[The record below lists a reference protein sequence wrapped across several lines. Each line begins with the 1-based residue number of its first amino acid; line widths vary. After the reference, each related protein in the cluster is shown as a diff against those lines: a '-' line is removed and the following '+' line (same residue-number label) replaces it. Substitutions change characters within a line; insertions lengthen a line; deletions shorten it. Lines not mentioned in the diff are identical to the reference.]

1 MKKRTQ
7 QMLLSVVLLLFVGCA
22 LLYQAGFRLNTGISY
37 PTGVYRLTGATP
49 AYHKGE
55 LVLFCPPD
63 NAAMRLALQ
72 RNYIKPGTCQGGF
85 TPVIKKIM
93 ATGGDTVSFDNVV
106 RINARPVPSAVVLV
120 MDSKGRRL
128 PHTGVV
134 TLHDDQYLMLSD
146 HRPVVSFDSRYYGPV
161 DGQKVIGHIH
171 PILTW

>member
-1 MKKRTQ
+1 MKKRTLT
-7 QMLLSVVLLLFVGCA
+7 LLSAVLLFFVGCA

-37 PTGVYRLTGATP
+37 PTGVYRLTDATP
-49 AYHKGE
+49 VYHRGE

-63 NAAMRLALQ
+63 NAAMQVALE
-72 RNYIKPGTCQGGF
+72 RRYINPGRCPGGF

-120 MDSKGRRL
+120 MDSKGRPL
-128 PHTGVV
+128 PHRNPVA
-134 TLHDDQYLMLSD
+134 LHDDQYLMLSD
-146 HRPVVSFDSRYYGPV
+146 HRPEVSFDSRYYGPV

-171 PILTW
+171 PTFTW

>member
-1 MKKRTQ
+1 MKTRTLT
-7 QMLLSVVLLLFVGCA
+7 LLSVVLLFSAGCV

-37 PTGVYRLTGATP
+37 PGGLYRLTDATP

-63 NAAMRLALQ
+63 NAAMRVALE
-72 RNYIKPGTCQGGF
+72 RRYINPGRCPGGF
-85 TPVIKKIM
+85 TPVIKKVM
-93 ATGGDTVSFDNVV
+93 TTGGDRVTFDNVV
-106 RINARPVPSAVVLV
+106 RINTRPVPSAVVLV

-128 PHTGVV
+128 PHMGPV

-171 PILTW
+171 PVFTW